1 MTYFWHYYYYDYYLL
16 LLEIT
21 YFWHRLHPAPAQ
33 SKCGQRN
40 SPGLQLYTHKLP
52 INRPWR
58 ILIIVHNTGSKS
70 RRRPNLS
77 DSLFSYTGNR
87 DAIALFQSVRKN
99 IRSPSDHQRRA
110 YQPFSDDNPFLVKI
124 HFLGSILSVHKLFD
138 SGISTG
144 GGEVCFKS
152 FLDKRV
158 FPYDNS

>member
-1 MTYFWHYYYYDYYLL
+1 M
-16 LLEIT
+16 
-21 YFWHRLHPAPAQ
+21 HPALIE
-33 SKCGQRN
+33 KH
-40 SPGLQLYTHKLP
+40 THE
-52 INRPWR
+52 

-110 YQPFSDDNPFLVKI
+110 YQPLFGDNLFLVKI

-144 GGEVCFKS
+144 GGRSLLQTIPRQVCIPIRYPSPRQEFIPVSESSLGIHQSTQIK
-152 FLDKRV
+152 FFRR
-158 FPYDNS
+158 